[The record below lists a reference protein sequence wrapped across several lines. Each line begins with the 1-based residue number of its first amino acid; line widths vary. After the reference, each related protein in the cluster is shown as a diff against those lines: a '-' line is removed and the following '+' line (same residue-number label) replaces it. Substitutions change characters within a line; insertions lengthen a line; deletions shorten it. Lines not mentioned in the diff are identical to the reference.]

1 MRCLMLIIIIITRGH
16 THQFEDFLLSW
27 SETLRSAT
35 PSGLTIKLQKEI
47 DQYQVR
53 PHPLISF

>member
-1 MRCLMLIIIIITRGH
+1 MLIIIIITRGH

-53 PHPLISF
+53 PCPLLLF